1 MSNAQEPFIGQ
12 PAPRPY
18 RPHRHP
24 PSFFWP
30 LFLIAAGIL
39 LLLTNL
45 GLVPWQSWNVLLRLW
60 PLLLIAV
67 GIDVLFGRRSW
78 IGAIVSGLLILLLI
92 GAAIVAVLLAP
103 RIPGLANLARPAEW
117 LTEHVEHPLAGIER
131 ASVTIDWTSLPG
143 RLSALRDSSNLIEG
157 NVAYRGELIFD
168 VDQHGDQADVELDT
182 RFTGPWFGPFG
193 FSGQTT
199 DRWDVRLSPE
209 VPLDLVLDTG
219 SGPCDLDLAG
229 LEVSSLILD
238 AGSGPVDLALP
249 AASTFEARIE
259 GGSGPLTIVL
269 PEGVGA
275 RVELDS
281 GSGPFNPDRRFRLV
295 EGERDDDGTWETDD
309 FDTAEHRIELSID
322 QGSGPLTIR

>member
-1 MSNAQEPFIGQ
+1 MSNTQEPFIGQ
-12 PAPRPY
+12 PDSRPY
-18 RPHRHP
+18 RPRRHP

-45 GLVPWQSWNVLLRLW
+45 GLVPWQSWNVLWRLW

-67 GIDVLFGRRSW
+67 GIEALFGHRSW
-78 IGAIVSGLLILLLI
+78 LGAIVSGLLILLLI
-92 GAAIVAVLLAP
+92 GAAIAAVLLAP

-117 LTEHVEHPLAGIER
+117 RTEHVAHPLAGVER
-131 ASVTIDWTSLPG
+131 ASVAIDWTSLPG
-143 RLSALRDSSNLIEG
+143 HLSALRDSPNLIEG
-157 NVAYRGELIFD
+157 DVAYRGELIFD
-168 VDQHGDQADVELDT
+168 VGQHGDQADVELDT

-193 FSGQTT
+193 FSGQATE
-199 DRWDVRLSPE
+199 RWDVRLSPE

-229 LEVSSLILD
+229 LEISGLTLD

-249 AASTFEARIE
+249 GASTFEADIE
-259 GGSGPLTIVL
+259 GGSGPLTIAL

-275 RVELDS
+275 QVILDS
-281 GSGPFNPDRRFRLV
+281 GSGPFDLTSRLRLV
-295 EGERDDDGTWETDD
+295 RGERDDDGTWETDN
-309 FDTAEHRIELSID
+309 FDTAEYRIELNID